1 MISVD
6 FDSTRVVVDMDALSS
21 NMDAI
26 REKAGVPVM
35 AVVKADGIRFYDAFG
50 KPVEREVLTA
60 DWDEEA
66 AEKEGDA
73 STVLNN

>member
-1 MISVD
+1 
-6 FDSTRVVVDMDALSS
+6 
-21 NMDAI
+21 
-26 REKAGVPVM
+26 M

-66 AEKEGDA
+66 AEKGGYPHFMLKEIHEKPVHITGSFSPAWRTVCPTSA
-73 STVLNN
+73 SRS

>member
-1 MISVD
+1 
-6 FDSTRVVVDMDALSS
+6 
-21 NMDAI
+21 
-26 REKAGVPVM
+26 M

-66 AEKEGDA
+66 AEKA
-73 STVLNN
+73 ATPTSC

>member
-1 MISVD
+1 MPCCRLQS
-6 FDSTRVVVDMDALSS
+6 LSL
-21 NMDAI
+21 I
-26 REKAGVPVM
+26 HIL

-66 AEKEGDA
+66 AEKGGYPHRC
-73 STVLNN
+73 V